1 MHSKTLELTLLAA
14 FALAAAA
21 HALVAVTTLAS
32 PTAPTAPPSVD
43 LTIDAPEPAILTL
56 APQ

>member
-1 MHSKTLELTLLAA
+1 MHPRTLELTLLAA

-32 PTAPTAPPSVD
+32 SPD
-43 LTIDAPEPAILTL
+43 LTAAPGVELTLDAPEPTAFTL
-56 APQ
+56 APR

>member
-1 MHSKTLELTLLAA
+1 MHPKTLERTLLAA

-32 PTAPTAPPSVD
+32 PTGVETPPAVD
-43 LTIDAPEPAILTL
+43 LTIDLPEPTALTL
-56 APQ
+56 APR

>member
-1 MHSKTLELTLLAA
+1 MHPKTLELTLLAA

-32 PTAPTAPPSVD
+32 PTGVDTPSTVD
-43 LTIDAPEPAILTL
+43 LTLDAPEPTAFTL
-56 APQ
+56 APR